1 MLSNLGPRVLLAS
14 FILVTDLASSVFPSE
29 PPSISMTGSFRSV
42 DGRYLPNVTV
52 SDLAVTED
60 QRPGGKIISIE
71 SMNGVSRQF
80 CIAIG
85 RNHAIDERLEFQK
98 ALAQKFLREVAQ
110 RKFDT
115 AVVFTYNV
123 GTVEKLSKRSRNNL
137 EATIA
142 GIRAEGGRPDM
153 KRAPLTS
160 GYVIDGRSGGLAGS
174 WYRQLMNGVYS
185 RANLLRF
192 TEAAYQ
198 VSDGGAGMALV
209 HCAAWFEEQKSPGAA
224 RFLVLFADDQWGT
237 AIVPAQMATRML
249 QMEAAQFYAF
259 GFNEG
264 IASKPSMKHEPKRP
278 QQHLNHVLQFI
289 ASGTGGAAYFASG
302 AVRKEKLPSLERV
315 QAQFNAL
322 RRVVY
327 VPTRSGQNGSDPH
340 SLNVEYLPDKL
351 VRVSLP
357 TAFYPPSMN

>member
-1 MLSNLGPRVLLAS
+1 MVSNLGVRVLLAS
-14 FILVTDLASSVFPSE
+14 FILVTDLVSSVVPSE
-29 PPSISMTGSFRSV
+29 PPSLSMTGSFRSI
-42 DGRYLPNVTV
+42 DGNYLPNVAA
-52 SDLAVTED
+52 SDLTVTED
-60 QRPGGKIISIE
+60 QRPGGKIIAIE
-71 SMNGVSRQF
+71 SMIGVSRQF

-85 RNHAIDERLEFQK
+85 RNHAIEERLEFQK
-98 ALAQKFLREVAQ
+98 ALAQKFLREVVQ
-110 RKFDT
+110 RKSDT

-123 GTVEKLSKRSRNNL
+123 RTVEKLSRRNGRTF

-142 GIRAEGGRPDM
+142 GVRGEGGRPDT
-153 KRAPLTS
+153 KQAPFSS
-160 GYVIDGRSGGLAGS
+160 GFVIDGRSGGLAGS

-185 RANLLRF
+185 RGNLVRF

-198 VSDGGAGMALV
+198 VSDGGAGMALA
-209 HCAAWFEEQKSPGAA
+209 HCAAWFEEQKSPSSA
-224 RFLVLFADDQWGT
+224 RFVVLFADDQWGT
-237 AIVPAQMATRML
+237 AIVPAQMANRML

-264 IASKPSMKHEPKRP
+264 TVSKPSMNNEPEQP
-278 QQHLNHVLQFI
+278 QRHLNHVLQFI

-302 AVRKEKLPSLERV
+302 AVHKEKLPSLESVRD
-315 QAQFNAL
+315 QFNAL
-322 RRVVY
+322 KRVIY
-327 VPTRSGQNGSDPH
+327 VPTRSAQNGSDPH